1 MHSTGSTDSTDQE
14 PAEPRLVDVLE
25 QATAVVLGKVP
36 MAELRTFFDA
46 AFHELGDR
54 MSRGEIVP
62 TGPAL
67 SLYRSV
73 PGTLVDLEV
82 GFPVAE
88 PVTPAGAVVASRVPA
103 TRAAT
108 LTHHGNYEQLG
119 SSWERLRAWAEKQGL
134 ELGTPLWEVYVTEPR
149 PGDDPRDMLTELFWA
164 VGG

>member
-1 MHSTGSTDSTDQE
+1 MHSTDSTDTTGRPE
-14 PAEPRLVDVLE
+14 DGPRVVDVPE
-25 QATAVVLGKVP
+25 QPIAVVLGKVP
-36 MAELRTFFDA
+36 MAEVRPFFDA

-54 MSRGEIVP
+54 MSRGEITP

-88 PVTPAGAVVASRVPA
+88 PVTPTGAVVASRVPA

-108 LTHHGNYEQLG
+108 LMHHGNYEQLG
-119 SSWERLRAWAEKQGL
+119 TSWERLQAWAEEQHL
-134 ELGTPLWEVYVTEPR
+134 ELRTPLWEVYVTEPH
-149 PGDDPRDMLTELFWA
+149 PGDDPRDMLTQLFWA
-164 VGG
+164 VGE